1 MTEQTDKRIENLVR
15 NAYKKHQQHKYR
27 KLDGCEMIWVFQ
39 FITENDDLTQ
49 EEFVD
54 RVKDL
59 RVERKSIWPESSKRL
74 QDVLLMCA

>member
-1 MTEQTDKRIENLVR
+1 MTKQTDKRIENLVR
-15 NAYKKHQQHKYR
+15 NAHNKDQQHKYR

-39 FITENDDLTQ
+39 FITDNDDLTQ

-54 RVKDL
+54 SVKSL
-59 RVERKSIWPESSKRL
+59 TCSKRI